1 MFSLKKFLSITI
13 ALLLLVSVVACVPFD
28 EDGGESLYED
38 DSDKAADSDN
48 GSENNSENN
57 SENDSEKDS
66 ETDSKKESEKDSE
79 SESESETKKETLVM
93 GEGKSIDIYLIAGQS
108 NAAGCTK
115 ITNFNAAYE
124 WAPELKEGYTNIHY
138 AGNSRNNS
146 GGVRDTDRPW
156 QKTTLGLGIYLGNS
170 NRYVGPEAGMAKAL
184 SVYYNEE
191 TGKEAGFIKY
201 AFGGSSLL
209 NSTTGSTHQDG
220 NWVSPSYSRYLGKF
234 NYGATVT
241 GQMYRNLLAQVEK
254 NLLELY
260 EYGGYTEININGLYW
275 MQGCANKSNPSQYKI
290 AFEYFCKDIRADL
303 SSLALELTGGESD
316 LGAADMP
323 IIVGTISQT
332 QNLTSAST
340 EGVNIKFI
348 EMQKKLPETIEN
360 CYVVDNSQYPITR
373 WNTTTGKAEIVG
385 SDQWHWNQADALTIG
400 ENVGKLILD
409 ELLISDE
416 QGETEAE

>member
-1 MFSLKKFLSITI
+1 MSIIKKSVAIVLA
-13 ALLLLVSVVACVPFD
+13 ALLLLSVVACVDGAD
-28 EDGGESLYED
+28 ENESEAQSE
-38 DSDKAADSDN
+38 SDFESVSES
-48 GSENNSENN
+48 GSE
-57 SENDSEKDS
+57 K
-66 ETDSKKESEKDSE
+66 ETSKKHETQKET
-79 SESESETKKETLVM
+79 ESETEKETLVM

-124 WAPELKEGYTNIHY
+124 WAPELKEGYSNIHY

-146 GGVRDTDRPW
+146 DAAVRDTDRPW

-201 AFGGSSLL
+201 AYGGSSLFDD
-209 NSTTGSTHQDG
+209 TAGSTAKDG

-234 NYGATVT
+234 NYGSSVT
-241 GQMYRNLLAQVEK
+241 GQMYRNFLEQVER

-260 EYGGYTEININGLYW
+260 EYGGYTEINIKGLYW
-275 MQGCANKSNPSQYKI
+275 MQGCANKGNPREYKI
-290 AFEYFCKDIRADL
+290 AFEYFCTDIRADL
-303 SSLALELTGGESD
+303 SSLALRLTGGESD
-316 LGAADMP
+316 LGAANVP
-323 IIVGTISQT
+323 IIVGTLSQT

-340 EGVNIKFI
+340 ESVNIAFI

-373 WNTTTGKAEIVG
+373 WNSTTNRAEIVG

-409 ELLISDE
+409 EILN
-416 QGETEAE
+416 TEVADAESEATVE